1 MTDDA
6 AAAFALL
13 GEPTRLD
20 ILRALGDPI
29 EPGRVR
35 ELSFSE
41 LRDRV
46 DAGSSRFN
54 YHLDA
59 LRGEFVT
66 RTESGYR
73 LTNPGLLVY
82 TAMRDGRFGEGPELA
97 PFELD
102 ADCHECGASLHA
114 EYVDGALELWCDDCG
129 AFLYQRPVPPAVLER
144 EGRDGLLTAAA
155 ANLRMEFGER
165 RAGRCPVCGVR
176 VESEFTTETAPA
188 DDRDLAVIVRQDC
201 PSCAIFAFPT
211 VGELLSTHPAVRGFC
226 YEHGLDLTTT
236 RPWTIDWMASDV
248 GLTVESCEPWR
259 VSVVVTAGDESRTFV
274 VDESL
279 SVAARRS

>member
-20 ILRALGDPI
+20 ILRALGDPV

-41 LRDRV
+41 LRERV

-66 RTESGYR
+66 LAESGYR
-73 LTNPGLLVY
+73 LTNAGLLVY

-97 PFELD
+97 PFDLGT
-102 ADCHECGASLHA
+102 DCHECGAPLRA
-114 EYVDGALELWCDDCG
+114 EYVDGALEIRCDDCG
-129 AFLYQRPVPPAVLER
+129 AFLYRRPVPPAVLER
-144 EGRDGLLTAAA
+144 EGRGGLLTAAA

-165 RAGRCPVCGVR
+165 RAGRCPVCGVA
-176 VESEFTTETAPA
+176 VESEFTTATAPA
-188 DDRDLAVIVRQDC
+188 DDRDLAVTVRQDC
-201 PSCAIFAFPT
+201 EGCDIFAFPT

-226 YEHGLDLTTT
+226 YERGLDLSRT
-236 RPWTIDWMASDV
+236 RPWTVDWMASDA
-248 GLTVESCEPWR
+248 GLTVESREPWR
-259 VSVVVTAGDESRTFV
+259 VSVAVTAGETTRRFV
-274 VDESL
+274 VDGSL
-279 SVAARRS
+279 SVREP